1 VLAIAFCGRELHGRF
16 STARE
21 LSVKEKFVAAE
32 CGNQHATGLRSP
44 DMITTQ
50 DLTKNYR
57 RNAVLRGISFSADAG
72 AITLLVGPNGAGKTT
87 TLKVLA
93 GLAKPNGG
101 SARIHSLDVARD
113 RIRAQ
118 RTLSYLP
125 QRPNFHPR
133 LTCAEIMR
141 FYARLRGIALSRCEA
156 ILDQT
161 GLREFERVR
170 IGELSGGTRQRLGLA
185 LLLLPD
191 APVLLLDEPGLSL
204 DPTWRK
210 RLQETLRFEAA
221 RGKTVLVT
229 THLVAEWNNVA
240 HRCLLCCDG
249 KIERELDPRNLP
261 QNFDEIARPDSS
273 PVYEPHFSVLH

>member
-1 VLAIAFCGRELHGRF
+1 MIATEHL
-16 STARE
+16 
-21 LSVKEKFVAAE
+21 VK
-32 CGNQHATGLRSP
+32 H
-44 DMITTQ
+44 
-50 DLTKNYR
+50 YR
-57 RNAVLRGISFSADAG
+57 RKPVLRDMSILAKTGEIS
-72 AITLLVGPNGAGKTT
+72 LLVGPNGAGKTT
-87 TLKVLA
+87 TMKILA
-93 GLAKPNGG
+93 GLVRPNAGI
-101 SARIHSLDVARD
+101 ARIHSFDIVRD

-118 RTLSYLP
+118 RTLAYLP

-141 FYARLRGIALSRCEA
+141 FYARLRGIASSRCGA
-156 ILDQT
+156 MLDQT
-161 GLREFERVR
+161 GLREFECVR

-229 THLVAEWNNVA
+229 THLIAEWNNVA

-249 KIERELDPRNLP
+249 RIERELDPWNLP
-261 QNFDEIARPDSS
+261 QNFDDTKRSDTSLT
-273 PVYEPHFSVLH
+273 YEPRFSVCH

>member
-1 VLAIAFCGRELHGRF
+1 
-16 STARE
+16 
-21 LSVKEKFVAAE
+21 
-32 CGNQHATGLRSP
+32 
-44 DMITTQ
+44 MIVTER
-50 DLTKNYR
+50 LGKNYGR
-57 RNAVLRGISFSADAG
+57 KRVLRDMSMLAKRDE
-72 AITLLVGPNGAGKTT
+72 ITLLVGPNGAGKTT
-87 TLKVLA
+87 TMKVLA
-93 GLAKPNGG
+93 GLVRPSNGN
-101 SARIHSLDVARD
+101 ARINSFDVVRD

-118 RTLSYLP
+118 RALSYLP

-133 LTCAEIMR
+133 LTCAEILR
-141 FYARLRGIALSRCEA
+141 FYARLRGITLPRCEA
-156 ILDQT
+156 MLDQT

-221 RGKTVLVT
+221 RGKAVLVT

-261 QNFDEIARPDSS
+261 HNFDEMASPDTSLT
-273 PVYEPHFSVLH
+273 YEPHFSVLY